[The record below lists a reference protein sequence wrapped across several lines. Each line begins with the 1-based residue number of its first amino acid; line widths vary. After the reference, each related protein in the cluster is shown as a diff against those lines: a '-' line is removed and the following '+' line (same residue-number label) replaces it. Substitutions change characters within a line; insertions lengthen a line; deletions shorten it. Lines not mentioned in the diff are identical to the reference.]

1 MSTNAAR
8 TLPDPAT
15 TSPAD
20 LTAAMV
26 DIYSVSDHEGHL
38 ADEVE
43 RHLRACGHLHVVR
56 AGDAILART
65 NAGRGRRV
73 IIAGHLDTVPVANN
87 IPHRRQVIDG
97 EDVIWGRG
105 SVDMK
110 SGCAVQLALAVTL
123 PEPAIDVT
131 WVFYDHEE
139 VDADRSGLK
148 RLLDTHPELMTDAE
162 FGILTE
168 PTSAA
173 IEGGCNGTLRVRV
186 DVTGRAAHSARHW
199 LGSNAIH
206 LAAPVLDRLA
216 RYEPRTV
223 TVDGLD
229 YRESLSIVKIE
240 GGIAFNVIPDACRIW
255 INYRY
260 APDSTSEQAYGR
272 VTELLEGI
280 EASVSLEDAADGAR
294 PGLTSDL
301 AQDFVAAAKRHAGAS
316 VGPKYGWTDVAR
328 LSAAGIPAVNFG
340 PGDPTLA
347 HTDEENCPISHI
359 EACHAALLAWL
370 RQDGA
375 HGTT

>member
-1 MSTNAAR
+1 MSTNESLR
-8 TLPDPAT
+8 LPDPAT
-15 TSPAD
+15 ASAVD

-26 DIYSVSDHEGHL
+26 DIYSVSDHETHL

-43 RHLRACGHLHVVR
+43 RHLRAMGHLTVVR
-56 AGDAILART
+56 EGDAILART
-65 NAGRGRRV
+65 NAGRAQRV

-87 IPHRRQVIDG
+87 IPHRREVIDG
-97 EDVIWGRG
+97 DDAIWGRG

-110 SGCAVQLALAVTL
+110 SGCAVQLALAAELTD
-123 PEPAIDVT
+123 PAIDVT

-139 VDADRSGLK
+139 VDTDRSGLK
-148 RLLDTHPELMTDAE
+148 RLLDMHPDLTRDAD

-173 IEGGCNGTLRVRV
+173 IEGGCNGTLRIRV

-199 LGSNAIH
+199 MGHNAIH
-206 LAAPVLDRLA
+206 AAAAILQRLA
-216 RYEPRTV
+216 DYEPRTV

-240 GGIAFNVIPDACRIW
+240 GGIANNVIPDHCRIW

-260 APDSTSEQAYGR
+260 APDSDAAAALDR
-272 VTELLEGI
+272 LRALLDGAGGTI
-280 EASVSLEDAADGAR
+280 TFEDAADGAR
-294 PGLTSDL
+294 PGLTEPL
-301 AQDFVAAAKRHAGAS
+301 AASFVRAAQRYAGAS

-328 LSAAGIPAVNFG
+328 LAAAGIPAVNFG
-340 PGDPTLA
+340 PGDPALA

-359 EACHAALLAWL
+359 EACHAALRAWL

-375 HGTT
+375 HGTS